1 MDTSR
6 LTLGGIVLRT
16 VVVHTT
22 TYMFVGAIALV
33 AFDYPTLFAEPWFRD
48 FFRPINDPIVMAGP
62 LFQPIRGVLFG
73 VVFYLLRVSLFGTK
87 HGWVT
92 MWIVLVVVGILS
104 TFGAAPGSVEGLIY
118 TTVPVSVQLGGGLLE
133 VLVQSLLL
141 SFGVFYWVTHPDQ
154 RWLTWGFWVTF
165 VVTLALPA
173 FGLLVGQGLPP
184 ATP

>member
-48 FFRPINDPIVMAGP
+48 FFRPINDPMVMAGP

-73 VVFYLLRVSLFGTK
+73 VVFYLLHVSLFGTK
-87 HGWVT
+87 HGWAT
-92 MWIVLVVVGILS
+92 IWIILVVVGVLS

-118 TTVPVSVQLGGGLLE
+118 TTVRSV
-133 VLVQSLLL
+133 
-141 SFGVFYWVTHPDQ
+141 FNWAAVFWRYWS
-154 RWLTWGFWVTF
+154 
-165 VVTLALPA
+165 
-173 FGLLVGQGLPP
+173 
-184 ATP
+184 